1 MQHSLNTREQEIL
14 ELIAVDQPLTQAE
27 IGERLHIATNTVKD
41 YVQRI
46 YDKLGLEKPNR
57 NQRSLLARAR
67 ALRLLD
73 SKSSLFPTHN
83 LPAQTT
89 RFVGRE
95 TELTELALLLRNPDV
110 RLTTILAPGG
120 MGKSRLALEMGT
132 RALADFSNGVF
143 FVALAP
149 LRDPEHI
156 INAIADSTGFQFMND
171 QREPKQQILDFLSNK
186 NMLLILDNFEH
197 LLGGASLITHILQ
210 AAPNVQVVVTSRE
223 RLNLRAETIYTVRG
237 MRCAGETLNDCDAI
251 RLFVESAHQIRPDFE
266 LTENNR
272 RNVTRICDLVEG
284 MPLAIVL
291 AAAWVE
297 VLSLEEI
304 ADEISQSID
313 FLAAEMRDVP
323 RRQWSIRA
331 VFDPT
336 WKRMTEKERDAFMR
350 FSVFRGGATRKAT
363 QHVTGADLNSTLSI
377 SSSIT

>member
-1 MQHSLNTREQEIL
+1 
-14 ELIAVDQPLTQAE
+14 
-27 IGERLHIATNTVKD
+27 
-41 YVQRI
+41 
-46 YDKLGLEKPNR
+46 
-57 NQRSLLARAR
+57 
-67 ALRLLD
+67 
-73 SKSSLFPTHN
+73 
-83 LPAQTT
+83 
-89 RFVGRE
+89 
-95 TELTELALLLRNPDV
+95 
-110 RLTTILAPGG
+110 
-120 MGKSRLALEMGT
+120 
-132 RALADFSNGVF
+132 
-143 FVALAP
+143 
-149 LRDPEHI
+149 
-156 INAIADSTGFQFMND
+156 
-171 QREPKQQILDFLSNK
+171 
-186 NMLLILDNFEH
+186 
-197 LLGGASLITHILQ
+197 
-210 AAPNVQVVVTSRE
+210 
-223 RLNLRAETIYTVRG
+223 
-237 MRCAGETLNDCDAI
+237 
-251 RLFVESAHQIRPDFE
+251 